1 MARSPRASV
10 GSSIRVRI
18 LSGSEI
24 AIGPGK
30 EQLLAAIEET
40 GSISAAARRMR
51 MSYRRAR
58 LLVHTMNECFARP
71 LVEAVK
77 GGRAGGGAAL
87 TDEGRQ
93 VLALYRE
100 IADLAARTFEPR
112 MRPPKRRRR
121 SA

>member
-1 MARSPRASV
+1 
-10 GSSIRVRI
+10 
-18 LSGSEI
+18 
-24 AIGPGK
+24 
-30 EQLLAAIEET
+30 
-40 GSISAAARRMR
+40 
-51 MSYRRAR
+51 
-58 LLVHTMNECFARP
+58 
-71 LVEAVK
+71 VK